1 MEIEHV
7 DVPALEAAAQHL
19 AMDVE
24 PTPATLSLIQ
34 VTSGHLLCAEAGRHD
49 LISLLQAFV
58 KCRDASIF
66 SPADQS
72 LLARQ
77 AECVYCFRGF

>member
-1 MEIEHV
+1 MTVEIEHV

-34 VTSGHLLCAEAGRHD
+34 VTPKT
-49 LISLLQAFV
+49 LIMLFCRASRLSCCEPLTNVEMQA
-58 KCRDASIF
+58 
-66 SPADQS
+66 
-72 LLARQ
+72 
-77 AECVYCFRGF
+77 